1 MNRIKLIYILLFS
14 FFKCFEMTEPCVE
27 ELHSAVESENS
38 VERPVEKRINDNS
51 WRHNKDVEPEAIDGY
66 KWIFSEKAGWRKFR
80 KSDTPVIPKREKKKK
95 ITYLFES
102 DSEEEEFVIMP
113 KAKQNISRMYDPPI
127 PSSKELSID
136 EENERYWQSFS
147 NKTRTTSSSIEI
159 SSFGGYY

>member
-1 MNRIKLIYILLFS
+1 
-14 FFKCFEMTEPCVE
+14 MTELCVE

-38 VERPVEKRINDNS
+38 VERPIEKRINDNS

-102 DSEEEEFVIMP
+102 ESEEEEFVIMKNSSAVP
-113 KAKQNISRMYDPPI
+113 KVNIISNSY
-127 PSSKELSID
+127 D

-147 NKTRTTSSSIEI
+147 NKTRPTSSPSIEI